1 MIDFFGLV
9 GKKYLYLY
17 TKRYRKNFKFSKLLK
32 NENYLIA
39 HSNRV
44 KSVLL
49 CMHSLDWGGAERF
62 AIECAKYLYS
72 HGIRFHIFIE
82 KMCNNIEEFLP
93 FVDHTNIT
101 FANNY
106 QKSEMQLVQLIS
118 IINPNILHI
127 HHSWSAYRALPKID
141 RDIYIVD
148 TLHIIEYQTGGYP
161 YLSAKNHRYIQLHHV
176 TNQELS
182 DFMHNQLG
190 IPKYRLK
197 LGYLTSRSSNLKPKL
212 RKFHRDNL
220 SIGFLGRFE
229 KQKRPELFIECA
241 EYILKNNE
249 HLNIKYIMQGEG
261 SLKKKCIEI
270 VQKKNMEDY
279 FIFNKPS
286 EDIDAFHESID
297 ILLNVSENEGLA
309 LTALESAKKRTLY
322 ISTNVGQQKEIVA
335 INCLVSA
342 NPLMIK
348 KEVSNVVSKVLY
360 SNKFFYEVL
369 REQMIKFEKCEL
381 DTAENKI
388 LEWLYV

>member
-1 MIDFFGLV
+1 
-9 GKKYLYLY
+9 
-17 TKRYRKNFKFSKLLK
+17 
-32 NENYLIA
+32 
-39 HSNRV
+39 
-44 KSVLL
+44 
-49 CMHSLDWGGAERF
+49 
-62 AIECAKYLYS
+62 
-72 HGIRFHIFIE
+72 
-82 KMCNNIEEFLP
+82 
-93 FVDHTNIT
+93 
-101 FANNY
+101 
-106 QKSEMQLVQLIS
+106 
-118 IINPNILHI
+118 
-127 HHSWSAYRALPKID
+127 
-141 RDIYIVD
+141 
-148 TLHIIEYQTGGYP
+148 
-161 YLSAKNHRYIQLHHV
+161 
-176 TNQELS
+176 
-182 DFMHNQLG
+182 
-190 IPKYRLK
+190 
-197 LGYLTSRSSNLKPKL
+197 
-212 RKFHRDNL
+212 
-220 SIGFLGRFE
+220 
-229 KQKRPELFIECA
+229 
-241 EYILKNNE
+241 
-249 HLNIKYIMQGEG
+249 MQGEG